1 MSRLDDILAYI
12 VEPKN
17 GGPVYLTM
25 KPEVAEKRTKAG
37 DMVTP
42 YTTRFQPGEKFQV
55 PENDSDEL

>member
-17 GGPVYLTM
+17 GGPVYITY
-25 KPEVAEKRTKAG
+25 KQAVAEKRTKAG

-42 YTTRFQPGEKFQV
+42 YTTRFAPGEKFQV

>member
-1 MSRLDDILAYI
+1 MSEILAYI

-17 GGPVYLTM
+17 GGPVYLTY
-25 KPEVAEKRTKAG
+25 KQAVAEKRTKAG